1 MDSFEAERDVFG
13 ADETGRDLQRPSVV
27 GYVRVSTSEQAGSGA
42 GLEAQRQA
50 IEGEAARRDWELVH
64 VFEDAGVSGKSMN
77 GRAGLSEALRT
88 IGEARASVLVVAKL
102 DRLSRSLLD
111 FAGLMERARREGW
124 SLVALDL
131 GVDTSTPAGEMMA
144 SVLATFA
151 QFERRLIG
159 QRTRDALAVK
169 RGQGV
174 GLGRPRADLPP
185 AVTARIHELH
195 QSGESLSDIARI
207 LNSEEVLT
215 PRGNSWHPTTVRRVV
230 LRVEAA

>member
-1 MDSFEAERDVFG
+1 
-13 ADETGRDLQRPSVV
+13 
-27 GYVRVSTSEQAGSGA
+27 
-42 GLEAQRQA
+42 
-50 IEGEAARRDWELVH
+50 
-64 VFEDAGVSGKSMN
+64 
-77 GRAGLSEALRT
+77 
-88 IGEARASVLVVAKL
+88 
-102 DRLSRSLLD
+102 
-111 FAGLMERARREGW
+111 MERARREGW

-195 QSGESLSDIARI
+195 QSGESLFDIARI